1 MNSQTAIEKLLR
13 AIKYNNGK
21 IATTQL
27 EQIMVSFIEP
37 SQRALW
43 SKLIKISLQA
53 PEYVDPIFA
62 LRKIDNMYHQILT
75 LCDNTTH
82 KVICQ
87 LKNN

>member
-1 MNSQTAIEKLLR
+1 MNSQTAIEKLTK
-13 AIKYNNGK
+13 AIRYNNGK

-27 EQIMVSFIEP
+27 EQIMISFIEP

-53 PEYVDPIFA
+53 PEYADPIFA
-62 LRKIDNMYHQILT
+62 LRKVDNVYHQILA

-82 KVICQ
+82 EIIWK
-87 LKNN
+87 LK